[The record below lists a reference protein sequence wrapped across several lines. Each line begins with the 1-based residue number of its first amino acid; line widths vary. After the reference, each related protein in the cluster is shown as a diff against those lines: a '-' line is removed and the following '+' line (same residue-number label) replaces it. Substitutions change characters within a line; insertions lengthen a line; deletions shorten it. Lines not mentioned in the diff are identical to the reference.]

1 MLEILASELAVGD
14 VFVHPRRSSGL
25 QRVTKIRQLTIGATY
40 SHIEF
45 VGLDKA
51 EGWLNLRHEVKVQ
64 VVAPVE
70 KPRALKI
77 LAELEDGH
85 DVTFWHAEGRV
96 WA

>member
-14 VFVHPRRSSGL
+14 VFVHPRRANGL
-25 QRVTKIRQLTIGATY
+25 QRVTKINQVNIGTAY
-40 SHIEF
+40 SYVEYTSLAK
-45 VGLDKA
+45 VAGKM
-51 EGWLNLRHEVKVQ
+51 NLRHEVKVQ

-77 LAELEDGH
+77 LAELEDGQ